1 MSAGSRKIVLGT
13 RGSEL
18 ARAQTRLVEEAIRGA
33 HPDVTIETKIV
44 ATRGDKVRVVDPR
57 AGRKGLFTA
66 EIERALLARDAD
78 IAVHSA
84 KDLPSET
91 SLRTQ
96 IVAALPRAPMDDVLI
111 SKHPGGL
118 SSLPPRSAVATG
130 SVRRRHQLLWKRTD
144 LEIIDIRGNVPTRLR
159 KLAEN
164 ESDAVVLARAG
175 LERLGLLHARTEIR
189 FEDQR
194 FFLEILPC
202 EVFLPA
208 GGQGI
213 IVLQVRSDD
222 QHTKTIVDPV
232 NDRRTL
238 LCLQAER
245 EFLRRLQGDCNCPV
259 GVLANIEDG
268 KMKMRAQVFLDDSV
282 APHQG
287 EVEGEPD
294 RPERLAAELLDRLR
308 GPASSES
315 YGMAGEHEHE

>member
-18 ARAQTRLVEEAIRGA
+18 ARAQTRLVEKAIRDA
-33 HPDVTIETKIV
+33 DPDVTIETKIV
-44 ATRGDKVRVVDPR
+44 ATKGDKLRVVDPR

-66 EIERALLARDAD
+66 EIERALLARHVD

-91 SLRTQ
+91 ALGAG
-96 IVAALPRAPMDDVLI
+96 IVAALPRAPMDDMLV
-111 SKHPGGL
+111 SKHPGGI
-118 SSLPPRSAVATG
+118 SSLPKGGAVATG
-130 SVRRRHQLLWKRTD
+130 SVRRRHQLLWKRPD
-144 LEIIDIRGNVPTRLR
+144 LDIIDVHGNVPTRLR

-164 ESDAVVLARAG
+164 EWDAIVLARAG
-175 LERLGLLHARTEIR
+175 LERLGLLHARTEIT
-189 FEDQR
+189 FEGQR

-222 QHTKTIVDPV
+222 QRTKTIVDPI
-232 NDRRTL
+232 NDRGTL

-245 EFLRRLQGDCNCPV
+245 EFLRRLQGDCNSPV
-259 GVLANIEDG
+259 GILANIQDG
-268 KMKMRAQVFLDDSV
+268 KMKMRAQVFLEGAV
-282 APHQG
+282 APNQG

-294 RPERLAAELLDRLR
+294 ERERLAAELLDRLR
-308 GPASSES
+308 VPASAQR
-315 YGMAGEHEHE
+315 YGLAGEHE

>member
-1 MSAGSRKIVLGT
+1 MFGKIVLGT

-18 ARAQTRLVEEAIRGA
+18 ARAQGRLVEEAIRSA
-33 HPDVTIETKIV
+33 DPDVTIETKIV
-44 ATRGDKVRVVDPR
+44 TTKGDKVRIVDPR
-57 AGRKGLFTA
+57 AGRKGLFTS
-66 EIERALLARDAD
+66 EIERALLAGEVD

-91 SLRTQ
+91 ALDAE
-96 IVAALPRAPMDDVLI
+96 IVAALPRAPMDDMLV

-118 SSLPPRSAVATG
+118 SSLRPGGAVATG
-130 SVRRRHQLLWKRTD
+130 SVRRRHQLLWKRAD
-144 LEIIDIRGNVPTRLR
+144 LDIVDIRGNVPTRLR

-164 ESDAVVLARAG
+164 EWDAVVLARAG
-175 LERLGLLHARTEIR
+175 LERLALLHARAEIS
-189 FEDQR
+189 FEGQR

-222 QHTKTIVDPV
+222 QRTKKIVDPI
-232 NDRRTL
+232 NDRGTL

-268 KMKMRAQVFLDDSV
+268 KMKMRAQVFLQDAV

-294 RPERLAAELLDRLR
+294 ERERLAAELLDRLR
-308 GPASSES
+308 APASTES
-315 YGMAGEHEHE
+315 NGLAGEHEHE

>member
-18 ARAQTRLVEEAIRGA
+18 ARRQTRLVEQALRGA
-33 HPDVTIETKIV
+33 HPDITIETKIV

-66 EIERALLARDAD
+66 EIERALLARDVD

-91 SLRTQ
+91 ALRAE
-96 IVAALPRAPMDDVLI
+96 IVAALPRASMDDILV
-111 SKHPGGL
+111 SKHEGGF
-118 SSLPPRSAVATG
+118 SSLPRGAAVATG
-130 SVRRRHQLLWKRTD
+130 SVRRKHQLLWKRAD
-144 LEIIDIRGNVPTRLR
+144 LDIIDLRGNVPTRLR

-164 ESDAVVLARAG
+164 EWDAVVLARAG
-175 LERLGLLHARTEIR
+175 LERLGLLCARTEIS
-189 FEDQR
+189 FEGQR

-222 QHTKTIVDPV
+222 QRTKTIVDPI
-232 NDRRTL
+232 NDRGTL
-238 LCLQAER
+238 LCLRAER

-268 KMKMRAQVFLDDSV
+268 KMKMRAQVFSERSV
-282 APHQG
+282 SPHQG

-294 RPERLAAELLDRLR
+294 ERERLAAELLDRLR
-308 GPASSES
+308 APAPAQSDGS
-315 YGMAGEHEHE
+315 AGEHEHE

>member
-18 ARAQTRLVEEAIRGA
+18 ARAQTRLVEEAIRNA
-33 HPDVTIETKIV
+33 DLDVTIETKIV
-44 ATRGDKVRVVDPR
+44 ATKGDKVRVVDPR
-57 AGRKGLFTA
+57 AGRKGLFTS
-66 EIERALLARDAD
+66 EIERALIARDVD

-91 SLRTQ
+91 GLSAE
-96 IVAALPRAPMDDVLI
+96 IVAALPRAPMDDMLV

-118 SSLPPRSAVATG
+118 SSLPRGGAVATG
-130 SVRRRHQLLWKRTD
+130 SVRRRHQLLWKRAD
-144 LEIIDIRGNVPTRLR
+144 LDIIDVRGNVPTRLR

-164 ESDAVVLARAG
+164 EWDAVVLARAG
-175 LERLGLLHARTEIR
+175 LERLGLLHAHTEIS
-189 FEDQR
+189 FEGQR

-222 QHTKTIVDPV
+222 QRTKTIVDPV
-232 NDRRTL
+232 NDRGTL

-259 GVLANIEDG
+259 GVLASIEDG
-268 KMKMRAQVFLDDSV
+268 KMKMRAQVFLEGAV

-294 RPERLAAELLDRLR
+294 ERERLAADLLDRLR
-308 GPASSES
+308 APPSAQS
-315 YGMAGEHEHE
+315 YGLAGEHE